1 MRAALGKSII
11 DHLGKRVSAIG
22 FASVDRFVDAP
33 EKHHPNNACKAAQT
47 VIVFGI
53 TVPQGM
59 LRSPD
64 YNLYFLHRTYHTVY
78 AYLDELGLDL
88 CNFIEAQGSY
98 LAVPIPSF
106 APLVYHGLE
115 PWGIISLK
123 HAAVQAGLG
132 AFGRSGLLYHP
143 EYGSLLRLGAVVT
156 SMKLPAD
163 PLIESDPCPHKCNSC
178 HEACPCGAFDADGR
192 FNKLTCLGYIAKHAI
207 YPIAL
212 KDELGLKNIERV
224 INTAGYNYWLECDEC
239 LRVCPINR
247 NDC

>member
-1 MRAALGKSII
+1 MKSALRKSII

-33 EKHHPNNACKAAQT
+33 EKHHPENASKGAQT

-53 TVPQGM
+53 TVPRGM

-78 AYLDELGLDL
+78 AYLDELGLGL
-88 CNFIEAQGSY
+88 CNFIEAQGGY

-115 PWGIISLK
+115 PWGVISLK

-132 AFGRSGLLYHP
+132 AIGRSGLLYHP
-143 EYGSLLRLGAVVT
+143 KYGSLLRLGAVVT

-163 PLIESDPCPHKCNSC
+163 PLIEGNPCPPECNSC
-178 HEACPCGAFDADGR
+178 REACPCQAFDAVGG
-192 FNKLTCLGYIAKHAI
+192 FNKLTCLRHIAKHAI
-207 YPIAL
+207 YSIAL
-212 KDELGLKNIERV
+212 RSDSGLKNIERV

-239 LRVCPINR
+239 LRVCPNNR
-247 NDC
+247 YD